1 MSPKTIGARVP
12 VSRRLMIQSS
22 PDIEMLVRNDII
34 NEITLGVD
42 YTIGYGTGT
51 ASQPRGLKNTSG
63 IGSVTMGGGTSVTFS
78 TQPASNRCTFSSAM
92 GSPKVRMYPSLLKK
106 GTHGGWT
113 LRQVCL
119 PFLVRPECCFPSRAS
134 AFHLSMRAAPHDFMR

>member
-1 MSPKTIGARVP
+1 MMSQL
-12 VSRRLMIQSS
+12 RR
-22 PDIEMLVRNDII
+22 
-34 NEITLGVD
+34 NELNGWITHQCGC
-42 YTIGYGTGT
+42 
-51 ASQPRGLKNTSG
+51 P
-63 IGSVTMGGGTSVTFS
+63 VTFS

-106 GTHGGWT
+106 GTPGGWT